1 MYLKKSTELFVCI
14 YNDIIQKIFESNNTG
29 IGFNDYKEAVL
40 TTFPSIKNGSKRSND
55 YYREFQNHFAIH
67 LVTK

>member
-1 MYLKKSTELFVCI
+1 MPLVVTLV
-14 YNDIIQKIFESNNTG
+14 IQKIFELNNTG
-29 IGFNDYKEAVL
+29 IGFDNYKEAVL
-40 TTFPSIKNGSKRSND
+40 ATFPSIKIGSKRSND